1 MARIKDRDIF
11 DKKFRIVAGIILG
24 PSILGQNTKYM
35 ETFFP
40 DWGMGLLDT
49 TANFG
54 AACYIFI
61 TAIKLDPTMLL
72 RAGKISWIISLPS
85 FTIPFLYS
93 LISDFLIQ
101 KKIPG
106 FIYREEKGLLRI
118 SYGLSITF
126 FISIADAMEERSLRT
141 TELGQISMSSAMI
154 MEMSRLCIPEE
165 SSLGGAIIEKTEAIV
180 MNIFQPLFFVLIGYH
195 TDIKLLSN
203 IDGYGLLILF
213 IFGCHLAKMIATVSA
228 SYLVGVKLRN
238 ALLLGFIMNF
248 KGVID
253 FSFYSRWLASGI
265 IGLIRATTA
274 YVAAYCPMGK
284 GGYPAT
290 RRPHRQLFA
299 GTDWLVDQR
308 MYTILVL
315 SNFILTSVHSN
326 ILDIF
331 YNPQTRLTESPSSQK
346 RFRNLQSASV
356 SRPLRLLTCIHSE
369 DNVRCIISLLEASNP
384 NAISPIHAYIVHTIE
399 LVGGM
404 VPRLT
409 PYNTNWRRYRSYTS
423 SNHIM
428 QAFSNY
434 SKNSR
439 GPVSIRPFTLVAP
452 YKTMH
457 NILCNLG
464 EDKKLNI
471 IIVPFMCDDI
481 EANIIVPY
489 SLVREFN
496 TQLQVNSPCT
506 VAILVD
512 RGLNRRRI
520 NLGKFSYNVLVIF
533 IGGDDDRE
541 ALQVATRMSGNPDV
555 SITLMRIYLKN
566 EEIYEIEDKLDES
579 LIKEF
584 KEKNEKNKNV
594 VLREAIVSNST
605 DLINLIGSLDGN
617 YEIIIVGK
625 KQIKLNLMKEMQDWI
640 DYPELGVIGDMIASS
655 NSHDCKMSVL
665 VVQHSLFFI

>member
-1 MARIKDRDIF
+1 MQ
-11 DKKFRIVAGIILG
+11 AGIIMG

-35 ETFFP
+35 DTIFS
-40 DWGMGLLDT
+40 DRGMYMLDT

-54 AACYIFI
+54 VACYIFI

-72 RAGKISWIISLPS
+72 RAGKISWIISLSS
-85 FTIPFLYS
+85 FSIPFIYS
-93 LISDFLIQ
+93 LISTFMIQ

-106 FIYREEKGLLRI
+106 FIHREEKGLPTI
-118 SYGLSITF
+118 SCALSVTF
-126 FISIADAMEERSLRT
+126 FVSVADAMEERSLRT

-154 MEMSRLCIPEE
+154 MEMFGWVPLILSFTFFGNVYKAFVFLFFLCGIILVGVYVIHPVVKHIIKTTPEGGSTSETCVVGIVLVSFFMAFVTEYLLGNVFIGSIIVGLCIPEE
-165 SSLGGAIIEKTEAIV
+165 SSLGGAILEKTEAIV
-180 MNIFQPLFFVLIGYH
+180 MKIFQPTFF
-195 TDIKLLSN
+195 
-203 IDGYGLLILF
+203 
-213 IFGCHLAKMIATVSA
+213 M
-228 SYLVGVKLRN
+228 
-238 ALLLGFIMNF
+238 
-248 KGVID
+248 
-253 FSFYSRWLASGI
+253 I
-265 IGLIRATTA
+265 IGLSNQFWATTA
-274 YVAAYCPMGK
+274 YVAAYCLRGE

-290 RRPHRQLFA
+290 RRSHRQ
-299 GTDWLVDQR
+299 LVDQR
-308 MYTILVL
+308 MYTTLVL
-315 SNFILTSVHSN
+315 SNIFLTSVHSN

-331 YNPQTRLTESPSSQK
+331 YKPQTRLTESPSAQK

-356 SRPLRLLTCIHSE
+356 SKPLRLLTCIHSE
-369 DNVRCIISLLEASNP
+369 DDVRGIISLLEASNP
-384 NAISPIHAYIVHTIE
+384 NAISPIHAYIVHTID
-399 LVGGM
+399 LAGGM

-409 PYNTNWRRYRSYTS
+409 PYNTNWRRYRSYAS

-452 YKTMH
+452 YRTMH
-457 NILCNLG
+457 NILCNLA

-481 EANIIVPY
+481 ETSRIVPY
-489 SLVREFN
+489 SLVCEFN

-512 RGLNRRRI
+512 RGLNHRRI

-566 EEIYEIEDKLDES
+566 EEVYEIEDKLDES

-625 KQIKLNLMKEMQDWI
+625 KQIKLNLMKELQDWI

-665 VVQHSLFFI
+665 VIVDIDEYDKA